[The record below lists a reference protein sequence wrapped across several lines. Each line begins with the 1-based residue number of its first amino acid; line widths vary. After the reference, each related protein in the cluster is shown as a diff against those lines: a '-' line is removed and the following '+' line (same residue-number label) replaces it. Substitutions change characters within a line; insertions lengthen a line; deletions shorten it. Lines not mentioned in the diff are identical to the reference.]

1 MSVRFVLLPLFVEVV
16 LTFVLLFATA
26 FTRRRDLTSG
36 AVHPRDIALGQM
48 AWTQKTQQL
57 GNAFNNQFQLPVLF
71 YVLTILSIV
80 TRHTDLLFVILAWLF
95 VLARI
100 AHAYVHV
107 TNNRVMRRGGIFGIG
122 AVVLLVMWLIFV
134 VRILAGL
141 P

>member
-1 MSVRFVLLPLFVEVV
+1 MSVRFVLLPLFVEIV

-26 FTRRRDLTSG
+26 FTRRRDLMSG
-36 AVHPRDIALGQM
+36 TVHPRDIALGQL
-48 AWTQKTQQL
+48 AWTPKTQQL
-57 GNAFNNQFQLPVLF
+57 GNAFNNQFQLPILF

-95 VLARI
+95 VLSRL

-122 AVVLLVMWLIFV
+122 AVVLLVMWVIFM